1 MSFLIEK
8 AVEDASVVL
17 YNEMDR
23 DRRSRR
29 LQSGEHPYG
38 EKGENMARSN
48 TKYEANR
55 GEIIRIFRDRNLG
68 EVSEVKALGHGE
80 F

>member
-1 MSFLIEK
+1 MGK
-8 AVEDASVVL
+8 
-17 YNEMDR
+17 R
-23 DRRSRR
+23 
-29 LQSGEHPYG
+29 
-38 EKGENMARSN
+38 GENMARSN

-55 GEIIRIFRDRNLG
+55 EEIIRIFRDRNLG